1 MYISVVYMNMEKIRI
16 RVKELKK
23 DEYWINYDGKIA
35 FIRFRIPVLKTLKNI
50 DEKHKSDYIFVEFN
64 IPKSSED
71 NLIRNG
77 YEIIYEIKSGYIH
90 KRFYRY
96 FIF

>member
-1 MYISVVYMNMEKIRI
+1 MNMKKIEI
-16 RVKELKK
+16 REKELEA

-50 DEKHKSDYIFVEFN
+50 DENHKSDYLFVELK
-64 IPKSSED
+64 IPKTSEYD
-71 NLIRNG
+71 LIRNG
-77 YEIIYEIKSGYIH
+77 YEIIYEIKEGYIH
-90 KRFYRY
+90 KRFYRS